1 MSIFDL
7 YRDLGRAR
15 FFQNAHA
22 KKKKKEIWCNV
33 RLGLKTNKF

>member
-22 KKKKKEIWCNV
+22 KKKKKKYGV
-33 RLGLKTNKF
+33 MLD